1 MAIHESDATEFED
14 YITFFTNRISL
25 EKWFNSEKNIKI
37 LLSTLGDEPKGES
50 IFKRL
55 FNISKSLNRLKI
67 EIGIALP
74 SISDDFS
81 LKVKVNE
88 NIKHYVCNDISYVI
102 SLLGVTLGIG
112 NETEVL
118 FHKLNASL
126 YEISLPLS
134 DDKVT
139 DINGLIDV
147 LSISKTV
154 YISKSKIDTIQ
165 KLKACDNKWNF
176 FIPIEARFTALEAV
190 RNLRNLL
197 EKQFASEQCVWFIG
211 SLDTINSDAAPILI
225 AILNGKIQAVCFD
238 YLDIMIFDLLFTNL
252 PESKQFEK
260 HFQILSDVTTKK
272 SFYFDRIQYVIE
284 LTRIL
289 NPRHLLKVD
298 ENQYKMH
305 SFDEQSN
312 AKTDHMLKLLKTLD
326 SGSTTL
332 MKLLNRIAENSSEFN
347 HFLQILPNS
356 ERLKE
361 NDWISLKSSLSEWL
375 QKQTDFQ
382 ENENLFELRAILSA
396 NYFISYDDYVC
407 IDSMNILKMYFQ
419 RLSNEND
426 TIFNEMKNFLKK
438 KLIQQMISSLYEK
451 SKNLCLKEIIQEFN
465 QISELDSNSVFLF
478 LENLKKLD
486 FLNNEHWNDIWLSE
500 KIKYLVE
507 LSENDDRIINLIA
520 SVCIR
525 MNNFPEKFS
534 EATKS
539 KLKTM
544 IDNLKTE
551 VRIIE
556 LKVHYFSD
564 IEKVLY
570 LS

>member
-14 YITFFTNRISL
+14 FIIFFTNHISL
-25 EKWFNSEKNIKI
+25 EKWFNSETNIKI
-37 LLSTLGDEPKGES
+37 LLSTKGDEPKGES

-55 FNISKSLNRLKI
+55 FNISKSLNKLNI

-88 NIKHYVCNDISYVI
+88 NIKHYECNDISYVI

-134 DDKVT
+134 DDKIT
-139 DINGLIDV
+139 DINELIDI

-165 KLKACDNKWNF
+165 KLKAIDNKWNF

-197 EKQFASEQCVWFIG
+197 EKQEFAAKQCVWFIG
-211 SLDTINSDAAPILI
+211 SLDTVKSDAAPILI
-225 AILNGKIQAVCFD
+225 AIYNGKIQAVCFD
-238 YLDIMIFDLLFTNL
+238 YLDIMIFIQLFTNL
-252 PESKQFEK
+252 PETKQFEK
-260 HFQILSDVTTKK
+260 HFQILSGVTTKK

-289 NPRHLLKVD
+289 NPRLLLKVD

-312 AKTDHMLKLLKTLD
+312 EKTDDMLKLLKTLD

-347 HFLQILPNS
+347 HFLQILPNT
-356 ERLKE
+356 ERLKV

-375 QKQTDFQ
+375 QKQEFQ

-396 NYFISYDDYVC
+396 NYFISNDDYVC

-419 RLSNEND
+419 RLGNEND
-426 TIFNEMKNFLKK
+426 TISNGMKNFLKK
-438 KLIQQMISSLYEK
+438 KLIQQMISFLYEN

-465 QISELDSNSVFLF
+465 QISELDSNSVLLF
-478 LENLKKLD
+478 LENLQKLD
-486 FLNNEHWNDIWLSE
+486 FLNDEQWDDIWLSE

-507 LSENDDRIINLIA
+507 LSENDDRIIDLIA
-520 SVCIR
+520 SVCIK

-544 IDNLKTE
+544 IDKMKTE
-551 VRIIE
+551 VRIIK
-556 LKVHYFSD
+556 LKINYFSD
-564 IEKVLY
+564 NEKIFY